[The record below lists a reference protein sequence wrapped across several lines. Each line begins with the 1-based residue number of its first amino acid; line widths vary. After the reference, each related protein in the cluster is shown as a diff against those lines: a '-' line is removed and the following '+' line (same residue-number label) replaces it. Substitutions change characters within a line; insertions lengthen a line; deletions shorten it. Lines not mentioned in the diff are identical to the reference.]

1 MIVERETKEIRLE
14 SLIPFRIHSGKTYEG
29 ERLQQLMDSIE
40 RVGLMVP
47 VIVRPVADDKYEI
60 ISGHNRAK
68 AMKTLG
74 RDVILVDIRYGLS
87 NDDAV
92 KLFYESNLN
101 QQSFSDWSY
110 SQRIEAMKYY
120 ETIIKRNSRQGR
132 RTDLEEKKAEEI
144 GNETSVQIGQKLE
157 GNSKRETTRDKM
169 AKSLGISPAT
179 LSKYRR
185 IIKLPDNLL
194 ESIAELLDKRRIT
207 FEAAYI
213 ISRMEKIYI
222 KILLDGINKYPD
234 REVDLKI
241 IRELAHRKENNSD
254 ELSPI
259 SREMILEAL
268 VTKNPLPDPVP
279 IRGRRG
285 QDM

>member
-1 MIVERETKEIRLE
+1 MEKETKEIRLE
-14 SLIPFRIHSGKTYEG
+14 SLIPFKIHSGKTYEG
-29 ERLQQLMDSIE
+29 ERLQQMMDSIE
-40 RVGLMVP
+40 RVGLLMP
-47 VIVRPVADDKYEI
+47 IIVRPVDDDKYEI

-68 AMKTLG
+68 AMRALG
-74 RDVILVDIRYGLS
+74 YEVIQADVIYGLS
-87 NDDAV
+87 DDDAV
-92 KLFYESNLN
+92 KLYYESNLN

-110 SQRIEAMKYY
+110 SQKIEAIKYF
-120 ETIIKRNSRQGR
+120 EQVIRANSRKGR
-132 RTDLEEKKAEEI
+132 RTDLLYKEVKDSGK
-144 GNETSVQIGQKLE
+144 ETSVQTRQKLG
-157 GNSKRETTRDKM
+157 GNYQRTTTRDKM
-169 AKSLGISPAT
+169 ARSLGISTAT